1 MVAEDAAGNKSEE
14 VKIIAGKDTI
24 PPASFVEVN
33 KEGSV
38 VHGKTE
44 ANAKVQI
51 KDADGKVI
59 GSGTADAQ
67 GEFQITP
74 HPL

>member
-1 MVAEDAAGNKSEE
+1 MV
-14 VKIIAGKDTI
+14 
-24 PPASFVEVN
+24 
-33 KEGSV
+33 
-38 VHGKTE
+38 KTE

-67 GEFQITP
+67 GEFSNYTFTCF
-74 HPL
+74 